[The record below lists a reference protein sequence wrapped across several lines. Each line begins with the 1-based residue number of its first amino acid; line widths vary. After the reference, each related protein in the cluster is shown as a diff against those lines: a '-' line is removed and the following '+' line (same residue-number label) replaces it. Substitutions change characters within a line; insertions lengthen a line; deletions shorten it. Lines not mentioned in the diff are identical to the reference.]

1 MIVSN
6 LKNILKDKNISA
18 TTLSKLSDVSRTAIN
33 QLVNNASGG
42 IQFDTIDKI
51 CFTLGVKIDD
61 LLLYSPFDIDIN
73 VKDVS
78 VNGDEISVD
87 AILVLKEPFEVP
99 NDKDTYTYNTSV
111 NKDIPLTLK
120 QYNVYDATNLVV
132 EIRDKNDLLYYQTL
146 ISDLSYKMAMYIR
159 SKISDDIEQVMRSK
173 LERNIT
179 VVPSLDFAPILDNK
193 NINARDIHRLLSLVD
208 R

>member
-78 VNGDEISVD
+78 VNGDEISVN

-179 VVPSLDFAPILDNK
+179 VLPSLDFAPILDNK

>member
-111 NKDIPLTLK
+111 NKDIQLTLK

-132 EIRDKNDLLYYQTL
+132 EIRNKNDLLYYQTL

-179 VVPSLDFAPILDNK
+179 VLPSLDFAPILDNK

>member
-173 LERNIT
+173 LEHNIT
-179 VVPSLDFAPILDNK
+179 VLPSLDFAPILDNK

>member
-99 NDKDTYTYNTSV
+99 NDKDTYTYNTNV
-111 NKDIPLTLK
+111 NKDIQLTLK

-132 EIRDKNDLLYYQTL
+132 EIRNKNDLLYYQTL

-179 VVPSLDFAPILDNK
+179 VLPSLDFAPILDNK

>member
-78 VNGDEISVD
+78 VNGDEILVD

-99 NDKDTYTYNTSV
+99 NDKNTYTYNMSC
-111 NKDIPLTLK
+111 NKYIPLILK
-120 QYNVYDATNLVV
+120 QCNVYDANVLVV

-146 ISDLSYKMAMYIR
+146 ISDLSYKVAMYIR
-159 SKISDDIEQVMRSK
+159 AKISDDIEQVMRSK

-179 VVPSLDFAPILDNK
+179 VLPSLDFAPILDNK
-193 NINARDIHRLLSLVD
+193 NINARDIHTLLSLVD

>member
-179 VVPSLDFAPILDNK
+179 VLPSLDFAPILDNK

>member
-159 SKISDDIEQVMRSK
+159 SKISDDIELVMRSK

-179 VVPSLDFAPILDNK
+179 VLPSLDFAPILDNK

>member
-87 AILVLKEPFEVP
+87 AILVLKEPLEVP
-99 NDKDTYTYNTSV
+99 NDKDTYIYNTSV

-179 VVPSLDFAPILDNK
+179 VLPSLDFAPILDNK